1 MRAYILSAGEGTR
14 MRPLTTLM
22 PKPLLPVAGKPFMEH
37 TIRVLKEVGITDIT
51 ILLGWLQN
59 RVIRYFGDGKKF
71 GVNIDYLRQEERLGT
86 AHAIGIA
93 KSRFDED
100 FITLNGDVVLTEG
113 MMMTLL
119 DAYSNIPGNIMMLTK
134 VDHPQDFGIVSLEG
148 NVVTGIVEKPKDP
161 TSNLAN
167 AGIYVFTPEIFEAI
181 RNTPLSRR
189 GEYEITDSLKLL
201 MRDSK
206 VYGCELNEDWVDI
219 GMPWDMLTANEILM
233 SKACNEMG
241 EIHEIEGE
249 VEPYATLKGYVKV
262 GKGSLVKNGVY
273 IEGPVIIGEGSTIGP
288 NSFLRQNVVIGDGC
302 HIGSNVEIKNS
313 IIMNKTNVPHH
324 NYVGDSIIGE
334 NCNLG
339 AGTKVAN
346 LRLNNKNVEVFLK
359 GKKIDTGRR
368 KLGVIMG
375 HGVKTGINS
384 VIDVGTVIG
393 DNAFI
398 GPGSKVRGTVQ
409 PNSIIF

>member
-37 TIRVLKEVGITDIT
+37 TIGVLRNAGITEIT

-71 GVNIDYLRQEERLGT
+71 GVTIDYLRQEERLGT

-93 KSRFDED
+93 RTKFKED
-100 FITLNGDVVLTEG
+100 FITLNGDVVLTDG
-113 MMMTLL
+113 MMRTLL
-119 DAYSNIPGNIMMLTK
+119 DAYAETPGNIISLTK
-134 VDHPQDFGIVSLEG
+134 VEHPEDFGIVNLEG
-148 NVVTGIVEKPKDP
+148 NIVTDIVEKPKEPASD
-161 TSNLAN
+161 LAN
-167 AGIYVFTPEIFEAI
+167 AGIYVFTPEIFDAI
-181 RNTPLSRR
+181 KKTPMSRR
-189 GEYEITDSLKLL
+189 GEYEITDSLRFLIQT
-201 MRDSK
+201 SK
-206 VYGCELNEDWVDI
+206 VYGCELTDEWVDI
-219 GMPWDMLTANEILM
+219 GMPWDMLTANELLM
-233 SKACNEMG
+233 GSMKENEQV
-241 EIHEIEGE
+241 INGE
-249 VEPYATLKGYVKV
+249 VEPYATLKGFVSV

-273 IEGPVIIGEGSTIGP
+273 IEGPVIIGEGTTVGP
-288 NSFLRQNVVIGDGC
+288 NCFLRQNVVIGNGC
-302 HIGSNVEIKNS
+302 YIGSNVEIKNS
-313 IIMNKTNVPHH
+313 IIMKNTNIPHH

-359 GKKIDTGRR
+359 GRKMDTGRR

-398 GPGSKVRGTVQ
+398 GPGARVRGTVQ